1 MEQTNDEL
9 KAYIQA
15 KKAEIE
21 RTEAEQVQLRNS
33 FK

>member
-1 MEQTNDEL
+1 MEQNNDIKE
-9 KAYIQA
+9 YIST

-21 RTEAEQVQLRNS
+21 RTEAEQAELRNS

>member
-9 KAYIQA
+9 KDYIKA
-15 KKAEIE
+15 KKAEQE
-21 RTEAEQVQLRNS
+21 RVETEQAELRKT